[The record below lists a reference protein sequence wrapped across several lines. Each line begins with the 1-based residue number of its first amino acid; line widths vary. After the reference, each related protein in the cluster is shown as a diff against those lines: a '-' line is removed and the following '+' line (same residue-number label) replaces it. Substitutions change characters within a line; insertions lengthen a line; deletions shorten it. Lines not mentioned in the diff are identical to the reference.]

1 MYIKFTPSHIAVPKI
16 PTMTKESPMHFN
28 KLILALAAV
37 VLVGAT
43 VSSAQNKYVGAKKCA
58 MCHDKM
64 AKGNAYAVWEKSP
77 HAKAF
82 ETLKSKEAEE
92 IAKKKG
98 LKKSA
103 AESPECLK
111 CHVPGGGAVAGV
123 TNTEGVTCEG
133 CHGPASAYLNLHS
146 KKENL
151 AKAKEAG
158 LVVSAD
164 NGKMCEKCHNSESP
178 TFKGFD
184 FKKMWPKVEHKLAS
198 K

>member
-1 MYIKFTPSHIAVPKI
+1 MRSKVV
-16 PTMTKESPMHFN
+16 
-28 KLILALAAV
+28 ILVLAAV
-37 VLVGAT
+37 VLFAAG

-64 AKGNAYAVWEKSP
+64 AKGNAYAVWEKSK

-82 ETLKSKEAEE
+82 ETLKSKEADE

-98 LKKSA
+98 LKTSA

-111 CHVPGGGAVAGV
+111 CHVSGGGKAEGAVK
-123 TNTEGVTCEG
+123 TEGVTCEG
-133 CHGPASAYLNLHS
+133 CHGPASAYLTVHN
-146 KKENL
+146 KKGNE

-158 LVVSAD
+158 LVLSAD
-164 NGKMCEKCHNSESP
+164 NGKLCEKCHNSESP

>member
-1 MYIKFTPSHIAVPKI
+1 MRST
-16 PTMTKESPMHFN
+16 T
-28 KLILALAAV
+28 LILVLA
-37 VLVGAT
+37 VLVLLTAGI
-43 VSSAQNKYVGAKKCA
+43 SSAQNTYVGAKKCA

-82 ETLKSKEAEE
+82 ETLKSKEADE

-98 LKKSA
+98 LKKSP

-111 CHVPGGGAVAGV
+111 CHVPGGGKVAGV
-123 TNTEGVTCEG
+123 TNSEGVTCEG
-133 CHGPASAYLNLHS
+133 CHGPASAFLRVHN
-146 KKENL
+146 KKGNE

-158 LVVSAD
+158 LVLSAD

-178 TFKGFD
+178 TFKSFN
-184 FKKMWPKVEHKLAS
+184 FKEMWPKIEHKLAS

>member
-1 MYIKFTPSHIAVPKI
+1 MRS
-16 PTMTKESPMHFN
+16 N
-28 KLILALAAV
+28 RLILVLAAV
-37 VLVGAT
+37 VLFAG
-43 VSSAQNKYVGAKKCA
+43 VSTAQNKFVGAKKCT

-64 AKGNAYAVWEKSP
+64 AKGNAAEVWTKSS

-82 ETLKSKEAEE
+82 ETLKSKEADE

-111 CHVPGGGAVAGV
+111 CHVTGGGSNSAIAS
-123 TNTEGVTCEG
+123 EGVTCEE
-133 CHGPASAYLNLHS
+133 CHGAGSAYLMVHN
-146 KKENL
+146 KKGNE
-151 AKAKEAG
+151 AKAKDAG

-164 NGKMCEKCHNSESP
+164 NGKKCEACHNSQSP

>member
-1 MYIKFTPSHIAVPKI
+1 MRLNS
-16 PTMTKESPMHFN
+16 
-28 KLILALAAV
+28 LILVLAAM
-37 VLVGAT
+37 VLFTAGI
-43 VSSAQNKYVGAKKCA
+43 SSAQNKYVGVKKCT

-64 AKGNAYAVWEKSP
+64 AKGDANAVWGKSQ

-82 ETLKSKEAEE
+82 ETLKSKEADE

-111 CHVPGGGAVAGV
+111 CHVPGGGTAAGV
-123 TNTEGVTCEG
+123 TNSEGISCEG
-133 CHGPASAYLNLHS
+133 CHGPASAYLMVHN
-146 KKENL
+146 KKGNE

-158 LVVSAD
+158 LIVSAD

-184 FKKMWPKVEHKLAS
+184 FKKMWPKVEHKLAT

>member
-1 MYIKFTPSHIAVPKI
+1 MRS
-16 PTMTKESPMHFN
+16 N
-28 KLILALAAV
+28 KLILVLAAAA
-37 VLVGAT
+37 LFAAGS
-43 VSSAQNKYVGAKKCA
+43 SSAQNKYVGVKKCA
-58 MCHDKM
+58 MCHDKS
-64 AKGNAYAVWEKSP
+64 AKGNTFAVWEKSP

-133 CHGPASAYLNLHS
+133 CHGPASAYLMVHN
-146 KKENL
+146 KKGNE

-158 LVVSAD
+158 LVQSAD
-164 NGKMCEKCHNSESP
+164 NGKTCEKCHNSESP

-184 FKKMWPKVEHKLAS
+184 FKKMWPKVEHKLTS

>member
-1 MYIKFTPSHIAVPKI
+1 MRFN
-16 PTMTKESPMHFN
+16 TM
-28 KLILALAAV
+28 ILVLAAA
-37 VLVGAT
+37 VLLAAGI
-43 VSSAQNKYVGAKKCA
+43 SNAQNKYVGAKKCS

-64 AKGNAYAVWEKSP
+64 AKGNAYEVWSKSS

-92 IAKKKG
+92 VAKKKG

-111 CHVPGGGAVAGV
+111 CHVPGGGTGAGV
-123 TNTEGVTCEG
+123 VNTEGITCEG
-133 CHGPASAYLNLHS
+133 CHGPASAYVSVHNQ
-146 KKENL
+146 KGDE
-151 AKAKEAG
+151 AKAKAKAAG
-158 LVVSAD
+158 LVLSAD
-164 NGKMCEKCHNSESP
+164 NGKLCEKCHNSESP

-184 FKKMWPKVEHKLAS
+184 FKAMWTKVQHKLAS

>member
-1 MYIKFTPSHIAVPKI
+1 MR
-16 PTMTKESPMHFN
+16 FN
-28 KLILALAAV
+28 RFILVLAAV
-37 VLVGAT
+37 VLFAGI
-43 VSSAQNKYVGAKKCA
+43 SSAQNKFVGEKKCS

-64 AKGNAYAVWEKSP
+64 AKGNAVEVWGKSG

-82 ETLKSKEAEE
+82 ETLKSKEADE

-111 CHVPGGGAVAGV
+111 CHVSGGGSNGAVA
-123 TNTEGVTCEG
+123 TEGVTCEG
-133 CHGPASAYLNLHS
+133 CHGPASAYLMLHN
-146 KKENL
+146 KKENA
-151 AKAKEAG
+151 AKAKDAG
-158 LVVSAD
+158 LVLTAD

>member
-1 MYIKFTPSHIAVPKI
+1 MRSNRLI
-16 PTMTKESPMHFN
+16 
-28 KLILALAAV
+28 LILAAMVLLA
-37 VLVGAT
+37 G
-43 VSSAQNKYVGAKKCA
+43 VSGAQNKYVGVKKCA

-64 AKGNAYAVWEKSP
+64 AKGNAYAVWEKSS

-82 ETLKSKEAEE
+82 ETLKSKEADE

-103 AESPECLK
+103 SESPECLK
-111 CHVPGGGAVAGV
+111 CHVSGGGSAPGAV
-123 TNTEGVTCEG
+123 TTEGVTCEG
-133 CHGPASAYLNLHS
+133 CHGPASAYLTVHN
-146 KKENL
+146 KKGNEEK
-151 AKAKEAG
+151 AKASG
-158 LVVSAD
+158 LVLSAD
-164 NGKMCEKCHNSESP
+164 NGKLCEKCHNSESP

>member
-1 MYIKFTPSHIAVPKI
+1 MRSNT
-16 PTMTKESPMHFN
+16 
-28 KLILALAAV
+28 LILALAAL
-37 VLVGAT
+37 VLLTAG
-43 VSSAQNKYVGAKKCA
+43 VSSAQNKYVGVKKCT

-64 AKGNAYAVWEKSP
+64 AKGNANAMWEKSS

-82 ETLKSKEAEE
+82 ETLKSKEADE

-98 LKKSA
+98 LKNSA

-111 CHVPGGGAVAGV
+111 CHVSGGGSAAGAVK
-123 TNTEGVTCEG
+123 TEGITCEG
-133 CHGPASAYLNLHS
+133 CHGPASGYLMVHN
-146 KKENL
+146 KKGNE
-151 AKAKEAG
+151 AKAKDAG
-158 LVVSAD
+158 LVLSAD
-164 NGKMCEKCHNSESP
+164 NGKLCEKCHNSESP